1 MMKIKFLGGAGTV
14 TGSKYLLTI
23 DDKKILV
30 DCGLYQGVKNLR
42 TKNWQK
48 FPVDPSTIDAILL
61 THAHIDHSG
70 YIPALMK
77 GGFKGPIFSTSAT
90 LDLCSVLLP
99 DS

>member
-48 FPVDPSTIDAILL
+48 FPVDP
-61 THAHIDHSG
+61 
-70 YIPALMK
+70 
-77 GGFKGPIFSTSAT
+77 
-90 LDLCSVLLP
+90 
-99 DS
+99 